1 MSKRKR
7 ADDLD
12 DILAP
17 ELGDALNEINGRLGD
32 KHEKEKQPK
41 KRTKNAKKE
50 DSEIPTIHRNELPYE
65 GYLAACPKENVIEKR
80 TIIEKIRAW
89 ERTFPKELEAY
100 FKDKDPEKLGIE
112 ELDDMMEEIKFI
124 VGTKQSGN
132 LSTWIP
138 QAALAITEDILVNYT
153 PIKANGLV
161 MLGQDP
167 AFQQACKEVA
177 LDYTTLTYI
186 PPEYRIGFMVLNTIY
201 MLDQNARNNQDNKKT
216 EGPSTGISTEM
227 QKEIDEHMSGDRK
240 NMKSA
245 A

>member
-7 ADDLD
+7 TDDLD
-12 DILAP
+12 DILSP
-17 ELGDALNEINGRLGD
+17 ELGVALDDINSRLGD
-32 KHEKEKQPK
+32 QGEKGKSPK
-41 KRTKNAKKE
+41 KKAKVNSKKE
-50 DSEIPTIHRNELPYE
+50 DSPIPVRRNEFHHDGLVMP
-65 GYLAACPKENVIEKR
+65 APRENVIEKR
-80 TIIEKIRAW
+80 TMIEKIRAW
-89 ERTFPKELEAY
+89 ERTFPKELEFF
-100 FKDKDPEKLGIE
+100 FKDKDPEKLNIE
-112 ELDDMMEEIKFI
+112 ELDEMLDEVKFI

-153 PIKANGLV
+153 PIKAHGLV

-167 AFQQACKEVA
+167 AFQQACKEIA

-186 PPEYRIGFMVLNTIY
+186 PPEYRIGFMVVNAIY
-201 MLDQNARNNQDNKKT
+201 MLDQNARNNQDPKKP
-216 EGPSTGISTEM
+216 ESSFTGISPEM
-227 QKEIDEHMSGDRK
+227 QKEIDEHMSGDSK